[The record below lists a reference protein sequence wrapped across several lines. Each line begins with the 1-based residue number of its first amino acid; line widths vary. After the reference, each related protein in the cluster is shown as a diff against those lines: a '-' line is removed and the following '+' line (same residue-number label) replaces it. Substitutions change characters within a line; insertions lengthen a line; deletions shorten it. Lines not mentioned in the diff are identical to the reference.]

1 MKKIFNLLLALL
13 IVQVAIAQDNIPVK
27 IKEERRYIKEK
38 LAKKGME
45 ITFNDEKEEE
55 DVHPFI
61 SKWTNKQLPALQLT
75 DITGNTISSEDFE
88 GKYVHINFWSTTCK
102 PCIEEFPE
110 LDQLKAKYGDEDV
123 IYLAIAPEV
132 DTKVAKVLAKHP
144 VNYRVVANAEALLD
158 RLGVDGYPKNLF
170 IDKDGTIRKAMD
182 GSHYTIGSVD
192 GEFKMTP
199 DNFKYYDEVMKKLT
213 DE

>member
-27 IKEERRYIKEK
+27 IKEERRSIKEK

>member
-144 VNYRVVANAEALLD
+144 VNYRVVANAKALLD